1 MFKDKLKE
9 LRKHKNLTQEEL
21 AKELFVTRSAV
32 AKWEQGRGLPEE
44 ETLHRLCVLFQI
56 TENELMAKEEP
67 IQMIEKMDN
76 NRKKYLG
83 VILSLIM
90 VFVIGVVS
98 AIWYV
103 TSQEPKNGLKKNQF
117 FQSKTLSKY
126 SLNTLNPIKTDG
138 SDAYLSIVD
147 NEERNYYCNVE
158 SQEVADQYASYVFSY
173 LQNSLDVSFIGYSV
187 DPINE
192 SKMERFSKRYV
203 KGSSSFDDYLNT
215 EGEYFNEHSYNFYYV
230 TFKNR
235 NHIAK
240 GKMTFHWFSIEY
252 RSLDNGIQSGLYINN
267 EFVYFNVEI
276 TITTVGEEGD
286 FYSYYLYDDY
296 YDLEKIAIDQDNF
309 NEYFFVSP
317 SFYSNDDLT
326 KKFRFLVG
334 QNTWESANAEEHENY
349 YFICDFSISV
359 TAGKENKETKEL
371 RIKRGEAYGA
381 VYFEDMDFSVDSET
395 GEIKLLYDVE
405 VKPGFIYKAIKK

>member
-9 LRKHKNLTQEEL
+9 LRKHRNLTQEEL
-21 AKELFVTRSAV
+21 ANELFVTRSAV

-44 ETLHRLCVLFQI
+44 ETLHRLCDLFQI

-90 VFVIGVVS
+90 VFVIGAVS
-98 AIWYV
+98 AIWYI

-126 SLNTLNPIKTDG
+126 GLNTLNPIQTDG
-138 SDAYLSIVD
+138 SEAYLSIVD

-173 LQNSLDVSFIGYSV
+173 LQNSLYVSFIGYSV
-187 DPINE
+187 EPINE
-192 SKMERFSKRYV
+192 SNIERFSKRYV
-203 KGSSSFDDYLNT
+203 KGSSSFDDYLDT
-215 EGEYFNEHSYNFYYV
+215 EGESFNEHSYNFYYV
-230 TFKNR
+230 TFENR

-240 GKMTFHWFSIEY
+240 EKMTFHWFSIEY

-276 TITTVGEEGD
+276 TITIVGEKGD

-296 YDLEKIAIDQDNF
+296 YNLEKIAIDQDNF

-334 QNTWESANAEEHENY
+334 QNTWNVTNIKEHENY
-349 YFICDFSISV
+349 YFICDFSIYV
-359 TAGKENKETKEL
+359 TAGKEYKETKEI
-371 RIKRGEAYGA
+371 RIKRGEAYGVA
-381 VYFEDMDFSVDSET
+381 YFKDMDFSFDLDT
-395 GEIKLLYDVE
+395 GEIKLLYDVMVE
-405 VKPGFIYKAIKK
+405 PGFIYKAIKK

>member
-1 MFKDKLKE
+1 M
-9 LRKHKNLTQEEL
+9 
-21 AKELFVTRSAV
+21 

-44 ETLHRLCVLFQI
+44 ETLHRLCDLFQI

-90 VFVIGVVS
+90 VFMIGAVS

-103 TSQEPKNGLKKNQF
+103 TFQESKNGLKKNQF

-138 SDAYLSIVD
+138 SEAYLSIVD

-158 SQEVADQYASYVFSY
+158 SQEVADQYAFYVFSY
-173 LQNSLDVSFIGYSV
+173 LQNSLDVSFIGYSI
-187 DPINE
+187 DSINE

-203 KGSSSFDDYLNT
+203 KGSSSFDDYLYT
-215 EGEYFNEHSYNFYYV
+215 EGESFNEHSYNFYYV

-240 GKMTFHWFSIEY
+240 EKMTFHWFSIEY
-252 RSLDNGIQSGLYINN
+252 RILDNGMQSGLYINN

-276 TITTVGEEGD
+276 TITTVGEKGD

-334 QNTWESANAEEHENY
+334 QNTWNVVNVEEHENY
-349 YFICDFSISV
+349 YFICDFSIYV
-359 TAGKENKETKEL
+359 TAGKENKETKEI
-371 RIKRGEAYGA
+371 RIKRGKAYGA
-381 VYFEDMDFSVDSET
+381 VYFEDMDFSVDSKI
-395 GEIKLLYDVE
+395 GEIKLLYDIMVN
-405 VKPGFIYKAIKK
+405 PGFIYKVIKK

>member
-1 MFKDKLKE
+1 MLKDKLKE
-9 LRKHKNLTQEEL
+9 LRKHRNLTQEEL

-44 ETLHRLCVLFQI
+44 ETLHRLCDLFQI

-67 IQMIEKMDN
+67 IQMIEKMEN

-103 TSQEPKNGLKKNQF
+103 TSQESKNGLKKNQF

-126 SLNTLNPIKTDG
+126 SLNTLTPILTDG
-138 SDAYLSIVD
+138 SEAYLSIVD

-203 KGSSSFDDYLNT
+203 KGSSSFDDYLDT
-215 EGEYFNEHSYNFYYV
+215 EGESFNEHSYNFYYV

-240 GKMTFHWFSIEY
+240 EKMTFHWFSIQY
-252 RSLDNGIQSGLYINN
+252 RSIDNGIQSGLYIDN

-276 TITTVGEEGD
+276 TITTVGEKGD

-296 YDLEKIAIDQDNF
+296 YDLEKIAIDQENF
-309 NEYFFVSP
+309 NEYFFVSS
-317 SFYSNDDLT
+317 SFYSNDDPT
-326 KKFRFLVG
+326 KKFRFFVG
-334 QNTWESANAEEHENY
+334 QKY
-349 YFICDFSISV
+349 LGI
-359 TAGKENKETKEL
+359 
-371 RIKRGEAYGA
+371 R
-381 VYFEDMDFSVDSET
+381 
-395 GEIKLLYDVE
+395 
-405 VKPGFIYKAIKK
+405 

>member
-9 LRKHKNLTQEEL
+9 LRKHRNLTQEEL
-21 AKELFVTRSAV
+21 AKELYVTRSAV

-44 ETLHRLCVLFQI
+44 ETLHRLCDLFQI

-76 NRKKYLG
+76 NRKKYVS

-90 VFVIGVVS
+90 VFVIGAAS
-98 AIWYV
+98 AIWYI

-126 SLNTLNPIKTDG
+126 SLNTLSPIQTDG

-173 LQNSLDVSFIGYSV
+173 LQNSLDVSFIGYSI
-187 DPINE
+187 DPMNE
-192 SKMERFSKRYV
+192 SNIERFSKRYV
-203 KGSSSFDDYLNT
+203 KGSSSFDDYLNI
-215 EGEYFNEHSYNFYYV
+215 EGESFKEHSYNFYYV
-230 TFKNR
+230 TFENR

-240 GKMTFHWFSIEY
+240 EKMTFHWFSIEY
-252 RSLDNGIQSGLYINN
+252 RSLDNGIQSGVYINN

-276 TITTVGEEGD
+276 TITTVGEKED
-286 FYSYYLYDDY
+286 YYSYYLYDDY
-296 YDLEKIAIDQDNF
+296 YDLEKIAINQENF

-317 SFYSNDDLT
+317 SFYSNDDST

-334 QNTWESANAEEHENY
+334 QNTWNSTNVEEHENY

-359 TAGKENKETKEL
+359 TAGKENKETKEI
-371 RIKRGEAYGA
+371 RIKRGEVYGVA
-381 VYFEDMDFSVDSET
+381 YFEDMDFSVDLET
-395 GEIKLLYDVE
+395 GEIKLLYDVM
-405 VKPGFIYKAIKK
+405 VQPGFIYKAIKK